1 MRNSDKKLQ
10 AILGFKAILTSD
22 YFPYL
27 FGGVYY
33 APTDNFSGSTR
44 LSYGGFGGLQW
55 GIDLNYWLKDKVYIG
70 LGTFDMIGNISK
82 KYGFGRSVN
91 LSAHFK
97 L

>member
-1 MRNSDKKLQ
+1 
-10 AILGFKAILTSD
+10 
-22 YFPYL
+22 
-27 FGGVYY
+27 
-33 APTDNFSGSTR
+33 
-44 LSYGGFGGLQW
+44 
-55 GIDLNYWLKDKVYIG
+55 VYIG